1 MRPLTVSLA
10 LVAALGTC
18 WLAWGAD
25 EQPMN
30 FWMKKK
36 LEHSQSALRALALE
50 DFDALRASANAM
62 RRLSDIE
69 GFARRTDAKEYRAQL
84 QIFEFAN
91 DELIRHAKEKNV
103 DGAALAFTQLTLSC
117 VNCHKHLRD
126 EKEKE

>member
-1 MRPLTVSLA
+1 MRPIAIAITLF
-10 LVAALGTC
+10 AAIGTC
-18 WLAWGAD
+18 WFAWAAD
-25 EQPMN
+25 EQPMS

-36 LEHSQSALRALALE
+36 LEHSQSALRSIAVE

-62 RRLSDIE
+62 RRLSDLE

-91 DELIRHAKEKNV
+91 DELIRNANEKNI

-126 EKEKE
+126 EKQ

>member
-1 MRPLTVSLA
+1 MRPIAFVITLIAV
-10 LVAALGTC
+10 VGTC
-18 WLAWGAD
+18 WYAWAAD
-25 EQPMN
+25 EQPMS

-36 LEHSQSALRALALE
+36 LEHSQSALRAIAIE
-50 DFDALRASANAM
+50 DFDALRASATAM

-91 DELIRHAKEKNV
+91 DELIRHVKDKNI

-126 EKEKE
+126 EKK